1 MVYTGIPFTIFI
13 CISETLSNSNYTI
26 TQRERERERGDIY
39 IYINAIDIVG
49 LSLKW

>member
-26 TQRERERERGDIY
+26 THRERERERGDIY

>member
-1 MVYTGIPFTIFI
+1 MYTGIPFTIFI

-26 TQRERERERGDIY
+26 THTERERERGDIY

-49 LSLKW
+49 LSLKS